1 MYIDCLVNED
11 IIALQ
16 RIYQPKDAHSI
27 AVRVF
32 LLSNY
37 ISIFYILV
45 YI

>member
-1 MYIDCLVNED
+1 MKILFLFKEYINK
-11 IIALQ
+11 
-16 RIYQPKDAHSI
+16 KDAHSI

-37 ISIFYILV
+37 ISIFYIL

>member
-1 MYIDCLVNED
+1 MVAKD
-11 IIALQ
+11 IIYLQ
-16 RIYQPKDAHSI
+16 RVYQQKDAHSI

-37 ISIFYILV
+37 INSLYILL